1 MAQSLL
7 EQEAIAEFF
16 SPTGP
21 LARLFGSAYEARPAQ
36 VEMATRVARQ
46 FRQGGQLLVEAGTGT
61 GKSLAYLLP
70 AAIRAREEGRPVI
83 IATYTIHLQEQLI
96 HHDLP
101 IVQQA
106 LAQWPRAS
114 YLRWE
119 QQPVRFALA
128 KGWSNYLCRLQL
140 QLAQQPALF
149 GEILPLSSLLD
160 SEESEP
166 AGDGAAEIPEALGR
180 WAAQTQEG
188 SRSDLSLPLPDPIW
202 AQVAAS
208 PDSCLRAHCPHY
220 DNCFFFLAR
229 RRLQQA
235 ELIVTNQHL
244 LLTDA
249 AIRSLGETVG
259 REMSILPEVRE
270 VVVDEAHHLEEV
282 ASQCLGEQVSSGRLF
297 RIAQQARDASQR
309 ELMAAIRRL
318 FDRLQTLLLAASPAS
333 HSLRID
339 KTRRSSSDWQELV
352 QEAESIQ
359 IGFNQ
364 LVSALRQRASEA
376 RQLLE
381 DGKVGEAGSQVGP
394 AAAGRR
400 GKLGDETDAGV
411 GAVTARAGVV
421 TANVIQNADRTRLA
435 PSTSELMI
443 LLQVQAWEN
452 AAHQAEMAAASL
464 VELIR
469 ADDPDQVFWVEGTR
483 GRAGRPEAPN
493 GAAGGEVRL
502 HAAPLEVG
510 ALLQRSFFGTTAAV
524 VLTSATLSVGGEG
537 RFYARR
543 WGVPRA
549 DWLALPS
556 PFHWQE
562 QACLAV
568 PTDIAAP
575 DRLDGPVLAEQTAR
589 LLAPLVAGVQG
600 RTLVLFTSY
609 AHLQATREQLAAR
622 PELSGFTWL
631 AQGERPRSQLVQ
643 AFTRVVGQNAV
654 LLATDSFWE
663 GLDLAGPLLS
673 CVVVARL
680 PFPVPDEPL
689 VAARAERVQQ
699 EGGSP
704 FRDWF
709 LPQAVTHF
717 RQGCGR
723 LLRTATDRGAI
734 VVLDPRLVQK
744 PYGAVFWR
752 SLGLVPWTGRWAEL
766 LPRVIDFIQNRAE

>member
-7 EQEAIAEFF
+7 EQEAITEFF

-21 LARLFGSAYEARPAQ
+21 LARLFGSAYEMRPAQ
-36 VEMATRVARQ
+36 VEMASRVARQ

-83 IATYTIHLQEQLI
+83 VATYTIHLQEQLI

-119 QQPVRFALA
+119 QQPVRFTLA

-140 QLAQQPALF
+140 QLVQQPALF
-149 GEILPLSSLLD
+149 QEILPLSGLLD
-160 SEESEP
+160 AEESEP
-166 AGDGAAEIPEALGR
+166 SGDGAAEISEFLSR

-249 AIRSLGETVG
+249 AVRSLGETLG

-282 ASQCLGEQVSSGRLF
+282 ASQCLGEQVSSGRLL

-309 ELMAAIRRL
+309 ELVAAIRRL

-339 KTRRSSSDWQELV
+339 KARRSSSDWQELV
-352 QEAESIQ
+352 RQAESIQ
-359 IGFNQ
+359 RGFNQ
-364 LVSALRQRASEA
+364 LVSALRQRANEV

-381 DGKVGEAGSQVGP
+381 GGKMGEAVSQVGP
-394 AAAGRR
+394 ADAGRR
-400 GKLGDETDAGV
+400 CKLDAETDTGAG
-411 GAVTARAGVV
+411 ALQAGVV
-421 TANVIQNADRTRLA
+421 AANVIQNADRTRLA

-483 GRAGRPEAPN
+483 GRAEASN
-493 GAAGGEVRL
+493 GAGGGEVRL

-510 ALLQRSFFGTTAAV
+510 SLLQRSFFGTTAAV

-575 DRLDGPVLAEQTAR
+575 DRLDGRALAEQTACF
-589 LLAPLVAGVQG
+589 LAPLVAGVQG

-609 AHLQATREQLAAR
+609 AHLQATREHLAAR
-622 PELSGFTWL
+622 PELAGFIWL

-643 AFTRVVGQNAV
+643 AFTRVAGQNAV

-709 LPQAVTHF
+709 VPQAVTHF

-766 LPRVIDFIQNRAE
+766 LPRVIDFIQNGAE